1 MPDVVTSDGV
11 RLSYSEAGSG
21 PPLIIIPGIA
31 QPKSVFVHQLE
42 GLRERCRVIVYD
54 QRGHGDSD
62 KPAHGYRIS
71 RLAKDLDELIEAL
84 GLAEITLMGWSLGC
98 AVAWSYYDLF
108 GPKRLAR
115 LILVD
120 GSVLLCETPEMTEQ
134 DIADTGAAWDA
145 AGALGIVSAIR
156 NDQEELVRRL
166 VSSFVTDERTDVEW
180 LIGEALRMP
189 AEATAALMF
198 DYVYSDWR
206 DVIPRIAL
214 PTLIVGATR
223 SHIPVS
229 VQEWLHRTI
238 PDSQL
243 AVLRDRAHLL
253 FYEEPETFNE
263 LVARFVG
270 EPAPVPAGEA
280 ARARG

>member
-1 MPDVVTSDGV
+1 MVTSDGV

-21 PPLIIIPGIA
+21 PPLLIIPGIA
-31 QPKSVFVHQLE
+31 QPKSVFVHQVE

-62 KPAHGYRIS
+62 KPAHGYRIA

-84 GLAEITLMGWSLGC
+84 GLSEITLMGWSLGC

-108 GPKRLAR
+108 GPRRLER

-120 GSVLLCETPEMTEQ
+120 GSVLLCETPDMTER

-156 NDQEELVRRL
+156 TDQENLVRQL
-166 VSSFVTDERTDVEW
+166 VSSFVTDDRTDVEW
-180 LIGEALRMP
+180 LIGEVLRMP

-198 DYVYSDWR
+198 DYIHSDWR
-206 DVIPRIAL
+206 DVIPRIAV
-214 PTLIVGATR
+214 PTLVVGATR

-238 PDSQL
+238 PGSQL

-253 FYEEPETFNE
+253 FYEDPDTFND
-263 LVARFVG
+263 LVSRFLG
-270 EPAPVPAGEA
+270 TPAPTTPEKAG
-280 ARARG
+280 RARG